1 MVRLDKICT
10 INMGQSPD
18 SSTYNA
24 EHNGLPFFQGNAD
37 FGEIHP
43 SVRMWC
49 SEPSKIAREND
60 ILISVRAPIGALNIA
75 NCECCIGRGL
85 AALTVNNDICTREYL
100 WYALSSKIDE
110 LNSKGTGST
119 FKAVNK
125 STLSETEIPLPPLD
139 EQRRIATTLDKVTN
153 LISKHRRQLDKL
165 DELAKARFV
174 EMFGDPES
182 NDKNWDLVT
191 IGQVLASCEAGWSG
205 NGTQRKRERG
215 EIAVLKVS
223 AVTKGFFIPEEC
235 KVLDDQN
242 NIKKYIFPQK
252 GDLIFSRA
260 NTREMVGAT
269 AVIWKDYPELILPDK
284 LWKLQFCSCAKTLYM
299 KYILSSKTV
308 REKFST
314 ASTGTSGS
322 MYNVS
327 MEKFKAISIPL
338 PPVELQDQF
347 ATFIEQIEKAR
358 SSISHGLEKL
368 ETLKKALMQI
378 YFE

>member
-1 MVRLDKICT
+1 MVRLGDVCKKA
-10 INMGQSPD
+10 
-18 SSTYNA
+18 SSNIAQKDLEGHSGKYPIYGA
-24 EHNGLPFFQGNAD
+24 SGLIKHVD
-37 FGEIHP
+37 FYQQEQPYIAVVKDGAGIGRVMKLP
-43 SVRMWC
+43 AKSSVIGTMQYII
-49 SEPSKIAREND
+49 PND
-60 ILISVRAPIGALNIA
+60 IVDISYLAYAMEYMNLSKYFSGATIPH
-75 NCECCIGRGL
+75 I
-85 AALTVNNDICTREYL
+85 Y
-100 WYALSSKIDE
+100 
-110 LNSKGTGST
+110 
-119 FKAVNK
+119 FKDYQK
-125 STLSETEIPLPPLD
+125 ETLPLPSLD
-139 EQRRIATTLDKVTN
+139 EQRRIATTLDKVSD
-153 LISKHRRQLDKL
+153 LISKRRQQLDKL
-165 DELAKARFV
+165 DELVKARFV

-182 NDKNWDLVT
+182 NDKKWDLVT

-205 NGTQRKRERG
+205 NGTQRERKTG

-284 LWKLQFCSCAKTLYM
+284 LWKLQFCSCANTLYM
-299 KYILSSKTV
+299 KYILSSKTI

-327 MEKFKAISIPL
+327 MEKFKAVSIPL

-347 ATFIEQIEKAR
+347 ATFVEQTEKSR
-358 SSISHGLEKL
+358 SSISCSFEKL
-368 ETLKKALMQI
+368 DTLKKALMQE
-378 YFE
+378 YFG

>member
-1 MVRLDKICT
+1 MPRLDDVCAIT
-10 INMGQSPD
+10 MGQSPD
-18 SSTYNA
+18 SSTYNK
-24 EHNGLPFFQGNAD
+24 ERNGLPFFQGNAD
-37 FGEIHP
+37 FGESHP